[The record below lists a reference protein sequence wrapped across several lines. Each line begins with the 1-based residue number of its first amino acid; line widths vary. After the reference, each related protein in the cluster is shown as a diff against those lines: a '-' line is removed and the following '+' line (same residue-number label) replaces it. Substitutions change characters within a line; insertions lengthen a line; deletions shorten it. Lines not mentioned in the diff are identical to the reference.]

1 MEFLRKSIKIPSRNH
16 SVSSPPLSGPLLE
29 DVRKKAEALEIHSE
43 EEEEENSVG
52 VLDYWLSD
60 HEQPAENVDIIQKSI
75 NEEIL
80 NENNDTT
87 KERTIEIEKASDPTI
102 QENQEKSTEY
112 EKTHQLAINSTNINA
127 YVQSQSPDLSYSD
140 SESTDSPLIPTER
153 LYEYLDPFLENKT
166 EKYCSEDLSLTENTT
181 ITVDGELTS
190 DDSEELGQIS
200 VDRDE
205 QCEKQD
211 YSSESS
217 SNENKDENDT
227 NSDAFDQEKAEY
239 EDLPVSSKIVSTL
252 EDIPS
257 FVNSDDEYLEDF
269 VEKELE
275 HLIES
280 SGEEDLVPRSAFYAE
295 SPTRRSELSSPLDIS
310 GEHQG
315 FLVNEPDHVHVFFRI
330 TYFDS
335 KF

>member
-1 MEFLRKSIKIPSRNH
+1 MSTSTQFMINKAGVPVEAEDRYGRTPMDYAIKNQQNDVMEFLRKSIKIPSRNH

-43 EEEEENSVG
+43 EEEEEENSV
-52 VLDYWLSD
+52 
-60 HEQPAENVDIIQKSI
+60 
-75 NEEIL
+75 
-80 NENNDTT
+80 
-87 KERTIEIEKASDPTI
+87 DPTI
-102 QENQEKSTEY
+102 QENQENSTEI
-112 EKTHQLAINSTNINA
+112 ENTHQQAINSLNINA
-127 YVQSQSPDLSYSD
+127 CVRSQSPVLTSSD

-153 LYEYLDPFLENKT
+153 PYEYLDPFLENKT
-166 EKYCSEDLSLTENTT
+166 EKYCSEDLSLTEDTT
-181 ITVDGELTS
+181 ITVDGESTS

-205 QCEKQD
+205 QYEKQD
-211 YSSESS
+211 DSSGSS
-217 SNENKDENDT
+217 SNENKEENDT

-280 SGEEDLVPRSAFYAE
+280 SGEEDLVPRSDFYAE
-295 SPTRRSELSSPLDIS
+295 SPTRRSEPSSLLDTS

-315 FLVNEPDHVHVFFRI
+315 VLVNEPDHVHIFFRI